1 MSEDIILKKNF
12 IEQKAIIYEK
22 GKVIMMENRTLPKDF
37 ESMIN
42 LIISNNKHNNIDVLD
57 NITVSV
63 KVGKNKY
70 LIYHKTLLDNIV
82 DISVKYNN
90 IRVNTFMSISLKTA
104 YYMICEYL

>member
-12 IEQKAIIYEK
+12 TEQKAIIYEK

-70 LIYHKTLLDNIV
+70 LIYHKTLLDNVV
-82 DISVKYNN
+82 DISIKYNN

>member
-12 IEQKAIIYEK
+12 IEQKAIVYEK

-63 KVGKNKY
+63 RVGKNKY
-70 LIYHKTLLDNIV
+70 LIYHKTLLDNVV